1 MKKKILLSAAGF
13 LAAMFLTAGFREV
26 VWYRF
31 EMRPVVGETITGS
44 TDDLEGMSRRWFSE
58 YYDQFKGWSVP
69 YDYRITDA
77 VIDRIEVL
85 TDLETPYVEIDHT
98 VHVASANDRIVQ
110 NLELTGT
117 DSRKVY
123 TGQMVIRWEKSG
135 DSTYTIAEKLR
146 PVQYQIRTPEF
157 QEERNTPQTEH
168 FQMRKDEQMTYY
180 IENEVLYVTYD
191 GGESFVEVPDGYEK
205 VCTMAN
211 GSYNELLPYNSYLV
225 TEEFTAFVTHNSL
238 LYSTDKGE
246 TWKESQIYAGAYRAN
261 VYVSMTDNGC
271 YVTLAVDRSLG
282 SDYYQTF
289 CSQDL
294 ETWTA
299 VQSPETG
306 WSNLTCSFWTKDGR
320 GYYAKGD
327 SLSMT
332 ADNGATFREI
342 ETPEAVEVT
351 SELGFNPFD
360 TVGKMYE
367 KDGVLY
373 AVVGQGDDGD
383 YVKDGK
389 LAEALYQ
396 SQDGVTFTFVEEI
409 ADDTPEQA
417 G

>member
-77 VIDRIEVL
+77 AIDRIEVL
-85 TDLETPYVEIDHT
+85 TDLETPYVEIDYT

-117 DSRKVY
+117 DSRRVY

-168 FQMRKDEQMTYY
+168 FQMRTDEQMTYY

-191 GGESFVEVPDGYEK
+191 GGENFVEVPDGYEK